1 MDHPTLKLL
10 YHNIFCDFKGL
21 FCIRRLFCLGLIV
34 GKIEIVCFHGKKFEV
49 FFVLGSSLLDGW
61 NFYMAKINPLGLPL
75 DMVEEQHECKL

>member
-1 MDHPTLKLL
+1 MKLCV
-10 YHNIFCDFKGL
+10 FTKK
-21 FCIRRLFCLGLIV
+21 
-34 GKIEIVCFHGKKFEV
+34 KIEVF